1 MEKDDKIILA
11 KIEDALRRCDRENRI
26 ICTDFLDMRLQGMAE
41 SELRRSGARYLFYGG
56 YEGCERRILV
66 FLPDYADESF
76 FLPGGVSEASE
87 ENFSVCD
94 AAEADDFSENPLEIL
109 RVTHKAGG
117 RELSHRDYLGSLL
130 GLGITRDKIGDIIV
144 CPEGADI
151 IIQKDMEEFL
161 LSNYFKAGRTEL
173 CLSVH
178 PLTELNLS
186 AVRTEEI
193 TDTVASL
200 RLDAFLAAAYRS
212 ARSKAADAV
221 RQGLVF
227 VNNAQCLK
235 PDLELKQGDIV
246 VLRGKGKCVLEKI
259 GGTSRKERV
268 FITIKKYI

>member
-11 KIEDALRRCDRENRI
+11 KIEDALRRCDRENRVI
-26 ICTDFLDMRLQGMAE
+26 FTDFLDMRLQGMAE
-41 SELRRSGARYLFYGG
+41 NEIRRSGVRYLFYGG

-66 FLPDYADESF
+66 FLPDYVQ
-76 FLPGGVSEASE
+76 P
-87 ENFSVCD
+87 
-94 AAEADDFSENPLEIL
+94 DDFLADHPLEIL
-109 RVTHKAGG
+109 RVTHKTGG
-117 RELSHRDYLGSLL
+117 RELSHRDYLGSIL

-144 CPEGADI
+144 YPEGADI

-173 CLSVH
+173 SLSVH
-178 PLTELNLS
+178 PLAELNLS

-212 ARSKAADAV
+212 ARSKAVDAV
-221 RQGLVF
+221 RQGVVF
-227 VNNAQCLK
+227 VNNAQVLK

-259 GGTSRKERV
+259 GGTSRKDRI